1 MIMKATSFKFDD
13 KTMHILD
20 SLKERV
26 NASSRKEVIRKALYL
41 LDIVTR
47 AQMDRKRIIVKGI
60 DSDSEIEIQ
69 IY

>member
-1 MIMKATSFKFDD
+1 MKATSFKFDD